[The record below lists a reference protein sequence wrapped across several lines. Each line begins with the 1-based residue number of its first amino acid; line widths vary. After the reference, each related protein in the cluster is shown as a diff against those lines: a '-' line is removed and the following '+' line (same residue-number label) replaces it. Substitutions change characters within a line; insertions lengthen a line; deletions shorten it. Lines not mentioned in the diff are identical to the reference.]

1 MFFSLCRTTWWQIL
15 QRSVDRIGSI
25 INRQPIDFEYLN
37 FICCQ
42 ELQILRAGSAYI
54 DIPQCVVDAL
64 EQLSEVISNYLS
76 QSIVPPLLDNV
87 AVAEWSGSVGHP
99 RLNIQK
105 ETLQDLLS
113 MHLPLA
119 SLAEVHGISRST
131 LHRRMK
137 EESLSVRSSYSDI
150 SDHELDQKFRS
161 IKTRMPHA
169 GYRLVKGSL
178 QAMGH
183 RVTWRRVKMSLQHVD
198 GAGVLSRMVQLSC
211 ITRRTYSVPAPLTLV
226 HIYTNHKL
234 IR

>member
-1 MFFSLCRTTWWQIL
+1 MFFSLCRTTWWQIV

-42 ELQILRAGSAYI
+42 ELQFLRAGSAYI

-87 AVAEWSGSVGHP
+87 AVAEWSGSVGRP

-119 SLAEVHGISRST
+119 SLAEVIN
-131 LHRRMK
+131 
-137 EESLSVRSSYSDI
+137 
-150 SDHELDQKFRS
+150 
-161 IKTRMPHA
+161 
-169 GYRLVKGSL
+169 
-178 QAMGH
+178 
-183 RVTWRRVKMSLQHVD
+183 
-198 GAGVLSRMVQLSC
+198 
-211 ITRRTYSVPAPLTLV
+211 LT
-226 HIYTNHKL
+226 
-234 IR
+234 